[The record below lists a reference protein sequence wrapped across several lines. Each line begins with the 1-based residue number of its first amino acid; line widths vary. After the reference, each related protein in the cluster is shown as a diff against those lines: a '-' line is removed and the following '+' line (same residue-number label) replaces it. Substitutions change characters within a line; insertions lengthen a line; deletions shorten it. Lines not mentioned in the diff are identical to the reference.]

1 MESNRRKFLKVAGIS
16 ALGIAGAKPVLNAFA
31 SEQEEEAQHADVEIR
46 KNEKALT
53 ARQWA
58 MVIDTR
64 KLQSEED
71 LKPIIEACHKT
82 HNVPDVMD
90 TENAEY
96 DEDNQRHVIK
106 WIWEEEYK
114 HAFPTKSTEF
124 LDDRLKNLPFLVL
137 CNHCENPPC
146 VRVCPT
152 KATFKREDG
161 IVLMDFHRCIG
172 CRFCMA
178 ACPYGSRSFNFRD
191 PREFIKDEDRNPE
204 FPTRMKG
211 VVEKCN
217 FCAERL
223 AVGKQPACV
232 EASNGAIAF
241 GDLYDPESEV
251 RQLLKS
257 NYTIRR
263 KQGLGTGPAIYY
275 IV

>member
-1 MESNRRKFLKVAGIS
+1 MKSSRRRFLKIAGIS
-16 ALGIAGAKPVLNAFA
+16 ALGLGAKPVLDVMA
-31 SEQEEEAQHADVEIR
+31 SSSETAAPKTTKGET
-46 KNEKALT
+46 ALS
-53 ARQWA
+53 AKRWG

-71 LKPIIEACHKT
+71 LEPMIEVCDKI
-82 HNVPDVMD
+82 HNIPKF
-90 TENAEY
+90 ENKNHE
-96 DEDNQRHVIK
+96 IK
-106 WIWEEEYK
+106 WLWAEEFK
-114 HAFPTKSTEF
+114 HEFPMQQQDF
-124 LDDRLKNLPFLVL
+124 LNDRLKHMSFLTL
-137 CNHCENPPC
+137 CNHCGKAPC

-191 PREFIKDEDRNPE
+191 PRPFIKETNPD
-204 FPTRMKG
+204 FPTRTKG

-223 AVGKQPACV
+223 AVGKMPACV
-232 EASNGAIAF
+232 EASNGALTF
-241 GDLYDPESEV
+241 GDLDDSESEV
-251 RQLLKS
+251 RKVLRS

-263 KQGLGTGPAIYY
+263 KPALGTGPSVFY

>member
-1 MESNRRKFLKVAGIS
+1 MKNSRRSFLKIAGIS
-16 ALGIAGAKPVLNAFA
+16 ALGMGANPVNTLFA
-31 SEQEEEAQHADVEIR
+31 SSVEHVVETR
-46 KNEKALT
+46 KHKDALT
-53 ARQWA
+53 AGQWG

-64 KLQSEED
+64 KIHSSDD
-71 LKPIIEACHKT
+71 LEPMIEACHKI
-82 HNVPDVMD
+82 HNVPKI
-90 TENAEY
+90 ENQNHE
-96 DEDNQRHVIK
+96 IK

-114 HAFPTKSTEF
+114 HAFPEKENKYLDEHTKH
-124 LDDRLKNLPFLVL
+124 LPFLVL
-137 CNHCENPPC
+137 CNHCEDPPC
-146 VRVCPT
+146 VQACPT

-178 ACPYGSRSFNFRD
+178 ACPYGSRNFNFRD
-191 PREFIKDEDRNPE
+191 PRPFIAEVDPG

-232 EASNGAIAF
+232 EVSNGILTF
-241 GDLYDPESEV
+241 GDLEDPESEV
-251 RQLLKS
+251 RKLLQS

-263 KQGLGTGPAIYY
+263 KQNLGTGPAVYY

>member
-1 MESNRRKFLKVAGIS
+1 MESTRRKFLKIAGIS
-16 ALGIAGAKPVLNAFA
+16 TLGIAGANPVLDAFA
-31 SEQEEEAQHADVEIR
+31 SEQQHGGEEEQHSQPVEIQ
-46 KNEKALT
+46 KNEKALK
-53 ARQWA
+53 AKQWA

-64 KLQSEED
+64 KFESAAD
-71 LKPIIEACHKT
+71 LEPIIEACHKI
-82 HNVPDVMD
+82 HNVPDLS
-90 TENAEY
+90 EE
-96 DEDNQRHVIK
+96 NQRHVIN

-114 HAFPTKSTEF
+114 HAFPNKAAKF
-124 LDDRLKNLPFLVL
+124 LDERLKHLPFPVL

-152 KATFKREDG
+152 KATFKRDDG

-191 PREFIKDEDRNPE
+191 PRPFIEERNPK

-223 AVGKQPACV
+223 AVGKMPACA
-232 EASNGAIAF
+232 EASDGAIVF

-251 RQLLKS
+251 RELIGS

-263 KQGLGTGPAIYY
+263 KQVLGTEPSVYY

>member
-1 MESNRRKFLKVAGIS
+1 MKESRRSFLKIAGVS
-16 ALGIAGAKPVLNAFA
+16 ALGLTAASNAHAIGEYFIP
-31 SEQEEEAQHADVEIR
+31 SEQAIKDQKVSTADR
-46 KNEKALT
+46 
-53 ARQWA
+53 WG

-64 KLQSEED
+64 KLNHETNQ
-71 LKPIIEACHKT
+71 KMMEACHVT
-82 HNVPDVMD
+82 HNVPTLPEKYKKQEVKWVWEDEYSNAF
-90 TENAEY
+90 TEIHNEFQSEEAE
-96 DEDNQRHVIK
+96 
-106 WIWEEEYK
+106 
-114 HAFPTKSTEF
+114 HAPI
-124 LDDRLKNLPFLVL
+124 LML

-146 VRVCPT
+146 VQACPT

-178 ACPYGSRSFNFRD
+178 ACPYGSRSFNFQD
-191 PREFIKDEDRNPE
+191 PRNGLEERKPTNPQ
-204 FPTRMKG
+204 FPTRTKG

-232 EASNGAIAF
+232 EVSQGALVF
-241 GDLYDPESEV
+241 GDLSDETSEIRKV
-251 RQLLKS
+251 LKE

-263 KQGLGTGPAIYY
+263 KASLGTGPSVFY

>member
-1 MESNRRKFLKVAGIS
+1 MKSSRRRFLKIAGIS
-16 ALGIAGAKPVLNAFA
+16 ALGLGAKPVLDVMASSSETAAPITTKGENALRA
-31 SEQEEEAQHADVEIR
+31 KR
-46 KNEKALT
+46 
-53 ARQWA
+53 WG

-71 LKPIIEACHKT
+71 LEPMIEICDKI
-82 HNVPDVMD
+82 HNVPKF
-90 TENAEY
+90 ENKNHE
-96 DEDNQRHVIK
+96 IK
-106 WIWEEEYK
+106 WLWTEEFK
-114 HAFPTKSTEF
+114 HEFPMQEADF
-124 LDDRLKNLPFLVL
+124 LNDRLKHMSFLTL
-137 CNHCENPPC
+137 CNHCEKPPC

-191 PREFIKDEDRNPE
+191 PRPFIKETNPD
-204 FPTRMKG
+204 FPTRTKG

-223 AVGKQPACV
+223 AVGKIPACV
-232 EASNGAIAF
+232 EVSNGALTF
-241 GDLYDPESEV
+241 GDLDDPESEV
-251 RQLLKS
+251 SRVLRN

-263 KQGLGTGPAIYY
+263 KPALGTGPSVFY